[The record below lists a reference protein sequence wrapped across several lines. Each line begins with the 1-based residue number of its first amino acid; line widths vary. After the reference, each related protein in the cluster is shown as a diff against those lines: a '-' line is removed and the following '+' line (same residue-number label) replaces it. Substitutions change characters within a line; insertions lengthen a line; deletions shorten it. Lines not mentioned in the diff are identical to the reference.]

1 MKEKHEQFGLG
12 GIERPTVRLRVE
24 DSGVGGRRSSMDF
37 FSFRVEVLASTGQH
51 AWVHRHALPS
61 HRLHLLHAT
70 DAVAHICPTT
80 ITTV

>member
-1 MKEKHEQFGLG
+1 MKEKHEQFGLE

-51 AWVHRHALPS
+51 A
-61 HRLHLLHAT
+61 
-70 DAVAHICPTT
+70 
-80 ITTV
+80 